1 METRMCKKCCIEK
14 TLDQFVKHSMVK
26 GGYLYTC
33 KSCNGV
39 ARRKRVFIPND
50 TSSTKTCPVCSRELS
65 VDRFRIYTKS
75 KTGRYWM
82 CEECY
87 QHHLALTNGDKN
99 YFRKLRLKLVPEYR
113 KEVNSLHTLSR
124 QRRFIEYMWR
134 AAKSRARK
142 KGLDFNIDI
151 SDIVIPEICP
161 ILEVPFILGT
171 KGNYSY
177 TPSLD
182 RIDNSK
188 GYIKGNIMVIS
199 QKANSM
205 KNNATWDEIHRF
217 VKNIIRYSPNYTKKE
232 SIELQD
238 KEPVS

>member
-1 METRMCKKCCIEK
+1 MEVRMCKKCGIEK
-14 TLDQFVKHSMVK
+14 PLDQFVKHPLVR

-33 KSCNGV
+33 KSCNGI
-39 ARRKRVFIPND
+39 ARRKRVFTPND
-50 TSSTKTCPVCSRELS
+50 NSSTKVCPVCNRELS

-87 QHHLALTNGDKN
+87 QNHSTLTNGDKN
-99 YFRKLRLKLVPEYR
+99 YFRKLRLRLVPEYR
-113 KEVNSLHTLSR
+113 EEVNSLHTLSR
-124 QRRFIEYMWR
+124 HRRFVEGMWR
-134 AAKSRARK
+134 AAKNRAKER
-142 KGLDFNIDI
+142 GLDFNIEV
-151 SDIVIPEICP
+151 SDIVIPEVCP
-161 ILEVPFILGT
+161 ILEVPFEFGT

-188 GYIKGNIMVIS
+188 GYVKGNIMVMS

-205 KNNATWDEIHRF
+205 KNSATWDEIHKF
-217 VKNIIRYSPNYTKKE
+217 VKNITRYSPNYAKDE
-232 SIELQD
+232 GIELQD
-238 KEPVS
+238 KEPVR